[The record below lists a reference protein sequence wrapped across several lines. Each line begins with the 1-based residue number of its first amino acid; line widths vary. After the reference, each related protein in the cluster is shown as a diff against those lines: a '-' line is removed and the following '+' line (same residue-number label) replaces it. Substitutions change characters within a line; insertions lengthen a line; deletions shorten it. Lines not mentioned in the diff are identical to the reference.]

1 MNLRDSKS
9 LDLIFFEK
17 QENICENKNY
27 KKPKKNLVGAR
38 FELAR
43 VSPWELKS
51 HALDQLGHPT
61 LNS

>member
-1 MNLRDSKS
+1 M
-9 LDLIFFEK
+9 
-17 QENICENKNY
+17 C
-27 KKPKKNLVGAR
+27 KKKTKKYLVEAR

-61 LNS
+61 LTDSRIKIKYLIECLILLLFDLFY